1 MDLGGGPSCT
11 AVPGVADNVP
21 KEHFLTGGPKFI
33 ITEVLIDG
41 AEQIE
46 FSNKCHC

>member
-11 AVPGVADNVP
+11 AAAGVADNVLT
-21 KEHFLTGGPKFI
+21 EHFLTGGPKFI
-33 ITEVLIDG
+33 ITKAVIDG

-46 FSNKCHC
+46 FPNKCCC